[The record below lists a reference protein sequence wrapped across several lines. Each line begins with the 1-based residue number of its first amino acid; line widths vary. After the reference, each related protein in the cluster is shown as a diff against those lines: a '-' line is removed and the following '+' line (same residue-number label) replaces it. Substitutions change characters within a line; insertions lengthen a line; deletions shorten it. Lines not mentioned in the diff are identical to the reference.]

1 MSPTDSSA
9 PPRPRP
15 GRPSATPDDDAARAR
30 GARAPRAVRSGRT
43 THERAQ
49 GVHLRRALA
58 LLLMTLV
65 LPGSAQLVAGNKRVG
80 RVALRIWIGL
90 LALVALVA
98 LVASVWNGLLLKLG
112 SNMDVLGVV
121 RLVLVALAVAWAALF
136 IDAWRIAT
144 PGALQRRQRVAL
156 VTVNGVLCFSVVGG
170 LLFSAHAIEVGRG
183 FVTSVFTGEE
193 VTAPTAGRYNVLLI
207 GADAGE
213 GRIGLRADSMTVA
226 SIDEESGRTVLI
238 SLPRNMQKFPFR
250 EGSVMDE
257 QFPDGFDCEGCY
269 LNGVTTWATDHP
281 DLFGLPADASH
292 DELFDAGMDATISAI
307 EGVTDLDVNYWA
319 MVDMRGFEDL
329 VDAVGGVELN
339 VRGRIPIGGVG
350 APISGYIEP
359 GVQQLNGYRALWF
372 ARSRADSDDYSRM
385 ARQKCVMS
393 AMLQQMDPTTVLT
406 SFGDIADAGANML
419 ETSIPPGEVDRFVD
433 LALKARNEPI
443 STVSIVPPA
452 VNTADPDMDVVHQM
466 IADGIAG
473 DTSAPAEA
481 PATEEADAPSSG
493 SGSGGSE
500 GSGGSGGSGGGEAAA
515 PETVTGGSI
524 GSRDEGYSANETSDL
539 GSAC

>member
-1 MSPTDSSA
+1 
-9 PPRPRP
+9 
-15 GRPSATPDDDAARAR
+15 ATPDDAARRAR
-30 GARAPRAVRSGRT
+30 GARAPQAVRHGRST
-43 THERAQ
+43 RERAE
-49 GVHLRRALA
+49 GVHLRRAVTLM
-58 LLLMTLV
+58 LMTLV

-80 RVALRIWIGL
+80 RVALRIWLGLVALVVL
-90 LALVALVA
+90 LALVAF
-98 LVASVWNGLLLKLG
+98 VWDGLLLQLG
-112 SNMDVLGVV
+112 SNMDVLGVL
-121 RLVLVALAVAWAALF
+121 RLLLVAMAVGWAGLF
-136 IDAWRIAT
+136 LDAWRIAT
-144 PGALQRRQRVAL
+144 PRTLRRNQRIAL

-183 FVTSVFTGEE
+183 FVTSVFTGDE
-193 VTAPTAGRYNVLLI
+193 VTAPSAGRYNVLLV

-213 GRIGLRADSMTVA
+213 GRVGLRTDSMTLA
-226 SIDEESGRTVLI
+226 SIDKDSGRTVLV
-238 SLPRNMQKFPFR
+238 SLPRNMQNFPFR
-250 EGSVMDE
+250 DGSVMDE

-269 LNGVTTWATDHP
+269 LNGVTTWATDHA
-281 DLFGLPADASH
+281 DLFGASAGASD
-292 DELFDAGMDATISAI
+292 DELFEIGMDATISAV

-350 APISGYIEP
+350 SPISGYIEP

-393 AMLQQMDPTTVLT
+393 AMLQQMNPTTVLT

-419 ETSIPPGEVDRFVD
+419 ETSIPAGEIDRFVD
-433 LALKARNEPI
+433 LALKARDEPM

-473 DTSAPAEA
+473 DATAPEEA
-481 PATEEADAPSSG
+481 PATEEATDEATGAPAD
-493 SGSGGSE
+493 SGSGGESA
-500 GSGGSGGSGGGEAAA
+500 SD
-515 PETVTGGSI
+515 ETVTGGSL
-524 GSRDEGYSANETSDL
+524 GSRDEGYAANETADL

>member
-1 MSPTDSSA
+1 MSPTDPSA
-9 PPRPRP
+9 PSRPHPARA
-15 GRPSATPDDDAARAR
+15 SATPADDARAR
-30 GARAPRAVRSGRT
+30 GARAPRAVRAGRT

-49 GVHLRRALA
+49 GVHLRRALT

-80 RVALRIWIGL
+80 RVALRVWFGL
-90 LALVALVA
+90 LALVLLVA

-112 SNMDVLGVV
+112 ANMDLLGVI
-121 RLVLVALAVAWAALF
+121 RLALVVLAVAWAALF
-136 IDAWRIAT
+136 VDAWRIAA

-156 VTVNGVLCFSVVGG
+156 VTLNGVLCFSVVGG

-193 VTAPTAGRYNVLLI
+193 VTEPTAGRYNVLLI

-226 SIDEESGRTVLI
+226 SIDQESGRTVLI
-238 SLPRNMQKFPFR
+238 SLPRNMQKSPFR

-359 GVQQLNGYRALWF
+359 GVQQLDGYRALWF

-406 SFGDIADAGANML
+406 SFGQIADAGANML

-466 IADGIAG
+466 IAAGIAG
-473 DTSAPAEA
+473 DTAEEPPAAP
-481 PATEEADAPSSG
+481 TTDAAAGSGGSG
-493 SGSGGSE
+493 SGS
-500 GSGGSGGSGGGEAAA
+500 GSGGSGGGEAAA
-515 PETVTGGSI
+515 PDTVTGGSI